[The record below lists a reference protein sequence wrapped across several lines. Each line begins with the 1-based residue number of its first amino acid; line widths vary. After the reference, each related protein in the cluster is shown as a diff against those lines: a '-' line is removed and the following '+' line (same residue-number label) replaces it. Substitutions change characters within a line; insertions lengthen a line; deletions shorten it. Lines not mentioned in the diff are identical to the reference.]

1 MAEEKEKKE
10 KETKK
15 KKVKKDNKK
24 EKENKKS
31 KKPLIIV
38 IVVLS
43 ILVLSLLGVVGF
55 LVYRHS
61 LENKTTGSTWSDKYY
76 EFLKEQS
83 KAKKVNESLGKESDI
98 SFVQTKSMKDPMMV
112 VEYDTKYD
120 NKDFEGIS
128 VFGIVD
134 DKVIYLGGQSYEK
147 EEVKLYYD
155 IDKKEYKYYI
165 HGQSKDAE
173 SFTSLD
179 NIKYDYDNY
188 NVLKLMEEKGITD
201 FNSDEYKKLAQ
212 ETAEKQLNDTTRE
225 QYNYYKDDK
234 KVTQNTLD
242 GKTIEYNKADEKFVD
257 VDVEPET
264 FDYKQGMDI
273 IKLRDEVVDGK
284 TDYKEIDDL
293 LNKAIKKIVKEQID
307 LVEKVKQD
315 IEKAKA
321 DIKADEERKAKEAEA
336 ALYAKGLT
344 VGSHNLK
351 FGNYTTSVPDG
362 GIDRV
367 PLYGTITLKPNG
379 VFHIKTNFE
388 QSSGELRNID
398 EDGTYTVGTAINS
411 FDEQDAIKFT
421 TKSGYRFTFFVTDNY
436 MNSQWL
442 IYKYS
447 GN

>member
-1 MAEEKEKKE
+1 MLMKK
-10 KETKK
+10 
-15 KKVKKDNKK
+15 NKK
-24 EKENKKS
+24 INNKKGS
-31 KKPLIIV
+31 KKTIIIIVLSIIIV
-38 IVVLS
+38 ILACVVCWF
-43 ILVLSLLGVVGF
+43 I
-55 LVYRHS
+55 YRNT

-76 EFLKEQS
+76 DFLKEQS
-83 KAKKVNESLGKESDI
+83 KAKKVNPSLSEESDI
-98 SFVQTKSMKDPMMV
+98 SFVQVKSMKDPMMV
-112 VEYDTKYD
+112 VEYETKYD

-134 DKVIYLGGQSYEK
+134 NTVKYLGGQSYEN

-155 IDKKEYKYYI
+155 INKKEYKYYI
-165 HGQSKDAE
+165 HGQSSDVE

-188 NVLKLMEEKGITD
+188 NVPKLMKEKGITD
-201 FNSDEYKKLAQ
+201 YNSDEYKKLAQ
-212 ETAEKQLNDTTRE
+212 ETAEKQINDTNRE

-242 GKTIEYNKADEKFVD
+242 GKTLEYNKVDEKLVD
-257 VDVEPET
+257 VNVEPET

-273 IKLRDEVVDGK
+273 VKLRSEVVEGK
-284 TDYKEIDDL
+284 TDYKDINDL
-293 LNKAIKKIVKEQID
+293 LNKSIEKIVKEQIN
-307 LVEKVKQD
+307 LINKVKQD
-315 IEKAKA
+315 IENAKNEIQA
-321 DIKADEERKAKEAEA
+321 DKEKKAKEAEA
-336 ALYAKGLT
+336 ALYAKGLS
-344 VGSHNLK
+344 VGKYNLK

-411 FDEQDAIKFT
+411 YDEQDAIKFT
-421 TKSGYRFTFFVTDNY
+421 TKSGYRFSFFVTNNTY
-436 MNSQWL
+436 MNSQWI